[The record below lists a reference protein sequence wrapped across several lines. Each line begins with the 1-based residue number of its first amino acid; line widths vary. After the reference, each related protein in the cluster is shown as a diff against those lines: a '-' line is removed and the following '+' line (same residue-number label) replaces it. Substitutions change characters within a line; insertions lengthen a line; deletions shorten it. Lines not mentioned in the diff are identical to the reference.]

1 MLDLCPDSPG
11 RGYAS
16 AKITPYSGTRFREKR
31 GEKRSVSVASGWE
44 IRPIARPAHTQ
55 VYYTRRRQ
63 KEEEEE
69 EEEEGRKPTFFF
81 FSFSFFQICPFR
93 LNKGY
98 IIASIEKSRYS
109 KGPAACFLAPF
120 RFKQPEKKQRK

>member
-31 GEKRSVSVASGWE
+31 EEERSVSVASGWE

-69 EEEEGRKPTFFF
+69 EEGRKPTFFF
-81 FSFSFFQICPFR
+81 FFLLLLFLFLSDLSVSF
-93 LNKGY
+93 K
-98 IIASIEKSRYS
+98 
-109 KGPAACFLAPF
+109 
-120 RFKQPEKKQRK
+120 